1 MTPPP
6 PNPVDPAQ
14 STLSGLPTGGALP
27 VAPIDPRT
35 WTRLLMV
42 MERLAASS
50 DLNEVLALV
59 IDALRD
65 TLGADRATV
74 YEFDA
79 ETRELVVHQAH
90 GVEKFR
96 FATRAE
102 GSGGIAG
109 QCARTG
115 AIINLPDAYADPRFN
130 RDVDR
135 KTGYRTTSML
145 TVPLMSF
152 DGTLEGVAQ
161 VLNKGGG
168 GGSGV
173 GGGGGGGGGT
183 PVAFDAADEALA
195 RALASQAAV
204 AIRRAKLMLAERRKQ
219 KLERDLDLARD
230 IQQSS
235 FPQVV
240 PQMPGYDIA
249 AGSIPSEETGGDTYD
264 LLDWSAFCEGRRGL
278 LFVLADATGH
288 GVGPAL
294 SVAQFRGMF
303 RMGARLGADVQTIS
317 RLADAQLEADL
328 PLGRF
333 VTACFAH
340 LDPPTGLLTYDSAG
354 QAPLVIV
361 RAGGPGSRVEEIPAN
376 GVPAGVA
383 PEIENEP
390 VEPLELHPGD
400 TFLLLSDGYFEA
412 PSPDGRYLGLEP
424 IALCVQQ
431 NPSMPAAELLTEIN
445 RMAEEFAGGAV
456 LPDDRTA
463 IVIRRL

>member
-1 MTPPP
+1 MTPSS
-6 PNPVDPAQ
+6 PNPVDPPQ
-14 STLSGLPTGGALP
+14 SPLSGLPTGGALP

-115 AIINLPDAYADPRFN
+115 TIINLPDAYADPRFN

-152 DGTLEGVAQ
+152 DGMLEGVAQ

-168 GGSGV
+168 GGSGSGGGVGV
-173 GGGGGGGGGT
+173 GGA

-235 FPQVV
+235 FPQAI

-249 AGSIPSEETGGDTYD
+249 ACSIPSEETGGDTYD
-264 LLDWSAFCEGRRGL
+264 LLDWSAFYEGRRGL

-328 PLGRF
+328 PMGRF

-431 NPSMPAAELLTEIN
+431 NPSMPAAKLLAEIN
-445 RMAEEFAGGAV
+445 RMAEEFAGGTV

>member
-1 MTPPP
+1 MTDPLPK
-6 PNPVDPAQ
+6 PAQ
-14 STLSGLPTGGALP
+14 PQTDLPSVMPLSI
-27 VAPIDPRT
+27 APIDPRT

-79 ETRELVVHQAH
+79 ETRDLVVHQAH

-96 FATRAE
+96 FATAAE

-109 QCARTG
+109 QCARSCS
-115 AIINLPDAYADPRFN
+115 IINLPDAYADPRFN
-130 RDVDR
+130 REVDR

-161 VLNKGGG
+161 VLNKTAAGGGGG
-168 GGSGV
+168 GGSG
-173 GGGGGGGGGT
+173 GGKAV
-183 PVAFDAADEALA
+183 PFDAADEALA

-219 KLERDLDLARD
+219 KLERDIDLARD

-264 LLDWSAFCEGRRGL
+264 LLDWSAFSDKRSGL

-303 RMGARLGADVQTIS
+303 RMGARLGADVKTIS
-317 RLADAQLEADL
+317 HLADAQMEADL

-390 VEPLELHPGD
+390 VDPLELHPGD
-400 TFLLLSDGYFEA
+400 TFLLLSDGYYEA
-412 PSPDGRYLGLEP
+412 PSPQGKYLGLEP

-431 NPSMPAAELLTEIN
+431 NPTMSAADLLAEIN
-445 RMAEEFAGGAV
+445 RMTEAFACSSIV
-456 LPDDRTA
+456 PDDRTA

>member
-1 MTPPP
+1 
-6 PNPVDPAQ
+6 
-14 STLSGLPTGGALP
+14 
-27 VAPIDPRT
+27 
-35 WTRLLMV
+35 MV

-50 DLNEVLALV
+50 DLSEVLALV

-65 TLGADRATV
+65 TLEADRATV

-79 ETRELVVHQAH
+79 LARQLVVHQAH

-96 FATRAE
+96 FSIE
-102 GSGGIAG
+102 GSGGGIAG
-109 QCARTG
+109 ECARSG
-115 AIINLPDAYADPRFN
+115 RIINLPDAYADPRFN
-130 RDVDR
+130 REVDK
-135 KTGYRTTSML
+135 KTGYRTRSML

-161 VLNKGGG
+161 VLNRGGEKNP
-168 GGSGV
+168 GV
-173 GGGGGGGGGT
+173 FG
-183 PVAFDAADEALA
+183 AADEALA
-195 RALASQAAV
+195 RALASQGAV
-204 AIRRAKLMLAERRKQ
+204 AIRRAKLMEAERRKQ

-235 FPQVV
+235 FPQTV

-264 LLDWSAFCEGRRGL
+264 LLDWSHYCPGKKGL

-303 RMGARLGADVQTIS
+303 RMGARLGADVETIS
-317 RLADAQLEADL
+317 RLADAQMEADL
-328 PLGRF
+328 PVGRF

-340 LDPPTGLLTYDSAG
+340 LDPETGLLTYDSAG

-361 RAGGPGSRVEEIPAN
+361 RAGGVGSRVEEIPAN

-390 VEPLELHPGD
+390 VEPMELAPGD

-412 PSPDGRYLGLEP
+412 PSPAGQYLGVEP
-424 IALCVQQ
+424 IARVVQE
-431 NPSMPAAELLTEIN
+431 NPGMSAAQLLAEID
-445 RMAEEFAGGAV
+445 RLSETFAGTKC

>member
-1 MTPPP
+1 MSSPP
-6 PNPVDPAQ
+6 PNPPNPA
-14 STLSGLPTGGALP
+14 PTPVVSPPP
-27 VAPIDPRT
+27 VAPIDPRS

-50 DLNEVLALV
+50 DLTEVLALV

-74 YEFDA
+74 YEFDSA
-79 ETRELVVHQAH
+79 TQDLVVHQAH

-96 FATRAE
+96 FSTRAD
-102 GSGGIAG
+102 GAGGIAG
-109 QCARTG
+109 QCARSG
-115 AIINLPDAYADPRFN
+115 GIINLPDAYADPRFN
-130 RDVDR
+130 REVDR
-135 KTGYRTTSML
+135 KTGYRTRSML

-161 VLNKGGG
+161 VLNKGGEAH
-168 GGSGV
+168 
-173 GGGGGGGGGT
+173 
-183 PVAFDAADEALA
+183 PAAFDTADEALA

-204 AIRRAKLMLAERRKQ
+204 AIRRAKLMIAERRKQ

-235 FPQVV
+235 FPQTV

-264 LLDWSAFCEGRRGL
+264 LLDWSTFCEGKRGL

-303 RMGARLGADVQTIS
+303 RMGARLGADVETIS

-340 LDPPTGLLTYDSAG
+340 LDPPSGLLTYDSAG

-361 RAGGPGSRVEEIPAN
+361 RAGGPGSRVEEIAAN

-383 PEIENEP
+383 PEIESEP
-390 VEPLELHPGD
+390 VEPLELRPGD

-412 PSPDGRYLGLEP
+412 PSPDGRYLGLDP
-424 IALCVQQ
+424 IALLVQQ
-431 NPSMPAAELLTEIN
+431 NPTMSACDLLSEINKLTE
-445 RMAEEFAGGAV
+445 AFAASSV
-456 LPDDRTA
+456 IPDDRTA

>member
-1 MTPPP
+1 MPADRP
-6 PNPVDPAQ
+6 PNPPEGVAAAPVDPK
-14 STLSGLPTGGALP
+14 S
-27 VAPIDPRT
+27 

-50 DLNEVLALV
+50 DLAEVLALV

-74 YEFDA
+74 YEFDG
-79 ETRELVVHQAH
+79 ETRDLVVHQAH

-96 FATRAE
+96 FSTRGEAT
-102 GSGGIAG
+102 GGIAG

-115 AIINLPDAYADPRFN
+115 SIINLPDAYADPRFN
-130 RDVDR
+130 REVDR
-135 KTGYRTTSML
+135 KTGYRTRSML

-152 DGTLEGVAQ
+152 DGMLEGVAQ
-161 VLNKGGG
+161 VLNKGGEAL
-168 GGSGV
+168 
-173 GGGGGGGGGT
+173 
-183 PVAFDAADEALA
+183 PAAFDAGDEALA

-235 FPQVV
+235 FPHAV
-240 PQMPGYDIA
+240 PKIPGYDIA

-264 LLDWSAFCEGRRGL
+264 LLDWSTFCKEKHGL

-340 LDPPTGLLTYDSAG
+340 LDPATGTLTYDSAG

-390 VEPLELHPGD
+390 VEPLELRPGD

-412 PSPDGRYLGLEP
+412 PSPDGRYLGLDP
-424 IALCVQQ
+424 IAAVVQQ
-431 NPSMPAAELLTEIN
+431 NPTMSACDLLAEIN
-445 RMAEEFAGGAV
+445 RLTEEFACSQIV
-456 LPDDRTA
+456 PDDRTA

>member
-1 MTPPP
+1 
-6 PNPVDPAQ
+6 
-14 STLSGLPTGGALP
+14 
-27 VAPIDPRT
+27 
-35 WTRLLMV
+35 MV

-50 DLNEVLALV
+50 DLTEVLALV

-74 YEFDA
+74 YEFDSA
-79 ETRELVVHQAH
+79 TRELVVHQAH

-96 FATRAE
+96 FGTREDGA
-102 GSGGIAG
+102 GGIAG
-109 QCARTG
+109 QCARSG
-115 AIINLPDAYADPRFN
+115 EIINLADAYADPRFN
-130 RDVDR
+130 REVDR
-135 KTGYRTTSML
+135 KTGYRTRSML

-161 VLNKGGG
+161 VLNKGGE
-168 GGSGV
+168 SN
-173 GGGGGGGGGT
+173 
-183 PVAFDAADEALA
+183 PCAFDAADEALA
-195 RALASQAAV
+195 RALASQGAV
-204 AIRRAKLMLAERRKQ
+204 AIRRAKLMLAERRKL
-219 KLERDLDLARD
+219 KLERDIDLARD

-264 LLDWSAFCEGRRGL
+264 LVDWSLVCEGRRGL

-303 RMGARLGADVQTIS
+303 RMGARLGADVCTIS

-340 LDPPTGLLTYDSAG
+340 LDPVTGLLTYDSAG

-383 PEIENEP
+383 PELENEP
-390 VEPLELHPGD
+390 VEPLELRPGD
-400 TFLLLSDGYFEA
+400 TFLLLSDGYYEA
-412 PSPDGRYLGLEP
+412 PSPAGKYLGLEP
-424 IALCVQQ
+424 IAAVVQH
-431 NPSMPAAELLTEIN
+431 NPGMSASQLLDEIN
-445 RMAEEFAGGAV
+445 RVTEAFACSAV
-456 LPDDRTA
+456 VPDDRTA